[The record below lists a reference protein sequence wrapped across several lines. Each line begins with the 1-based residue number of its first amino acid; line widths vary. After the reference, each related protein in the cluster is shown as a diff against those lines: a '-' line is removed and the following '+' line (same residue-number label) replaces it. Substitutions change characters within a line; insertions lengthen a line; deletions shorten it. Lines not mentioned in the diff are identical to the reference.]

1 MDLTV
6 SPDLAAYLCYGIVF
20 LLGIFVAVVQVNKRL
35 GGMDGIWFVTRTWL
49 LFIAYVA
56 VPVALFWL
64 LDRTGAITD
73 TSLFAAVLIGVGYE
87 RIITGGDQTLRAP
100 GDVSALWTPFLAY
113 ADKVAKVVLER
124 GARNQLRLAEKIIT
138 EIMEVPER
146 YAALEAFALGRSSD
160 FAALRATLDAI
171 DHAPGSGEGDKLEKK
186 TRHLYG
192 LVLSVP
198 DIKYLL
204 KSKNIIGG
212 YFYWLH
218 IRRMKLV
225 FGAVAVIALISAAG
239 ILDFKHNPGYDREIR
254 ELTAT
259 YHIWRLGKTNST
271 SVDQYR
277 SRRRLVAL
285 MEHHAA
291 LKDKATD
298 RLIYLVQR
306 PGLPMERVDL
316 VLQTLL
322 ESRTRSANKD
332 LPLKLTQALRG
343 VSLDA
348 RTRINDALV
357 FLSSSCPSAVD
368 TALKEW
374 KPTERDSSTT
384 LEEKISGWNRYW
396 TETCPP
402 R

>member
-1 MDLTV
+1 
-6 SPDLAAYLCYGIVF
+6 
-20 LLGIFVAVVQVNKRL
+20 
-35 GGMDGIWFVTRTWL
+35 
-49 LFIAYVA
+49 
-56 VPVALFWL
+56 

-124 GARNQLRLAEKIIT
+124 GAQNQLRLAEKIIA

-146 YAALEAFALGRSSD
+146 YAALEAFALARSSD
-160 FAALRATLDAI
+160 IAKLRAALGAI
-171 DHAPGSGEGDKLEKK
+171 DNVPGSGEGDKLEKK

-198 DIKYLL
+198 DIHYLL
-204 KSKNIIGG
+204 KSKNVISRD
-212 YFYWLH
+212 FYWLQ
-218 IRRMKLV
+218 IKRMTQLVRWSVVVIVIVGALGTLV
-225 FGAVAVIALISAAG
+225 FTYYP
-239 ILDFKHNPGYDREIR
+239 DYREI
-254 ELTAT
+254 TAT
-259 YHIWRLGKTNST
+259 YHVWRLGKTNST

-277 SRRRLVAL
+277 SRRRLAAL
-285 MEHHAA
+285 MEHHTA
-291 LKDKATD
+291 LKEKATD
-298 RLIYLVQR
+298 QLIYLVQR

-322 ESRTRSANKD
+322 ESRTLSVNKD
-332 LPLKLTQALRG
+332 LPRKLIQALRG
-343 VSLDA
+343 GSLDA
-348 RTRINDALV
+348 RTRINDVLV
-357 FLSSSCPSAVD
+357 FLTLSCSLEVE

-396 TETCPP
+396 TDVCSHK
-402 R
+402 